1 MIYRHPFTPELVER
15 LERRRS
21 TYFSMVF
28 IVTTIGTFLMAE
40 VLRSGGFHVLEA
52 CVLLVFIP
60 LFYFLT
66 SAMVTTLVGLYVV
79 VRKRGNPLSLI
90 RTLPGADEPQP
101 PLAST
106 AIVMPI
112 YNEDVTRVFE
122 SLRVIFRSL
131 EKTGELAAFDFFVL
145 SDSDDS
151 TKWIEEEVAWMEL
164 SRQLN
169 AFGRIFYRK
178 RRQAINRKSG
188 NIADFCRRWGKR
200 YRYMLVLDA
209 DSLMSG
215 DTLVK
220 MVRLMEANPSVGI
233 LQTAPRL
240 INGETTFARVFQFAS
255 RVYGPVFAAGVNYWQ
270 VGEATYWGHN
280 AVIRLA
286 PFIENCALPDL
297 PGKEP
302 FGGRILSHDFVEAA
316 LMRRAGYFVCLA
328 PEIDG
333 TFEEGPPTLLDHL
346 KRDRRWCQGNLQH
359 LWLLWAKGWS
369 PIHRLMLAHGVLSYA
384 VSFLWFIFLML
395 GTFRGYTERGQTL
408 AAGHPQLQSLVLFGV
423 TMSMLFGPKVLM
435 AARICFN
442 RQELAA
448 YGGLVRYII
457 SVFLETIF
465 FILLA
470 PVLMVYHTKFVLLTI
485 FGQGVRWASQR
496 RKTMGEVD
504 WRESILNFGG
514 VTLFGLVW
522 GLSCLIVAPN
532 LFPWLVP
539 VLAGLCLCV
548 PITILTG
555 SATLGRRTRAVGL
568 FLTPDETRP
577 PWVVSQLAENLG
589 KAAQRIRPHPSLLQ
603 DYGLLLALLD
613 PYINAIHL
621 SLLRLRRNPPPESRE
636 YFHELRLRLLAQG
649 PDSLASKEKTAL
661 LHDHDSV
668 NWLHEQLWSS
678 TGANLA
684 TWWQFAIRQ
693 YNVVTAE
700 PLTPLYR

>member
-1 MIYRHPFTPELVER
+1 
-15 LERRRS
+15 
-21 TYFSMVF
+21 
-28 IVTTIGTFLMAE
+28 
-40 VLRSGGFHVLEA
+40 
-52 CVLLVFIP
+52 
-60 LFYFLT
+60 
-66 SAMVTTLVGLYVV
+66 
-79 VRKRGNPLSLI
+79 
-90 RTLPGADEPQP
+90 
-101 PLAST
+101 
-106 AIVMPI
+106 
-112 YNEDVTRVFE
+112 
-122 SLRVIFRSL
+122 
-131 EKTGELAAFDFFVL
+131 
-145 SDSDDS
+145 
-151 TKWIEEEVAWMEL
+151 
-164 SRQLN
+164 
-169 AFGRIFYRK
+169 
-178 RRQAINRKSG
+178 
-188 NIADFCRRWGKR
+188 
-200 YRYMLVLDA
+200 
-209 DSLMSG
+209 MSG
-215 DTLVK
+215 ETLVK

-233 LQTAPRL
+233 LQTSPRL
-240 INGETTFARVFQFAS
+240 INGETPFARVFQFAS
-255 RVYGPVFAAGVNYWQ
+255 RVYGPVFSAGINYWQ

-359 LWLLWAKGWS
+359 TWLLWAKGWS
-369 PIHRLMLAHGVLSYA
+369 PIHRLMLAHGVLSYV

-395 GTFRGYTERGQTL
+395 GTFRGYTEHGQIHL
-408 AAGHPQLQSLVLFGV
+408 ANVQLKSLVLFGV
-423 TMSMLFGPKVLM
+423 TMTMLFGPKVLM
-435 AARICFN
+435 AARLCFN

-448 YGGLVRYII
+448 YGGFVRYIL
-457 SVFLETIF
+457 SVLLETVF
-465 FILLA
+465 FVLLA
-470 PVLMVYHTKFVLLTI
+470 PVLMLYHTKFVLLTI
-485 FGQGVRWASQR
+485 LGQGVRWASQR
-496 RKTMGEVD
+496 RKAAGEAD

-514 VTLFGLVW
+514 VTH
-522 GLSCLIVAPN
+522 
-532 LFPWLVP
+532 LFPWLVA
-539 VLAGLCLCV
+539 VLAGLCLCI
-548 PITILTG
+548 PFAILTG
-555 SATLGRRTRAVGL
+555 SAILGRQTRALGL

-589 KAAQRIRPHPSLLQ
+589 KAAQRIRPHPSLLC

-636 YFHELRLRLLAQG
+636 YFQELRTRLLAQG

-668 NWLHEQLWSS
+668 NWLHDQLWSS
-678 TGANLA
+678 TSAGLA
-684 TWWQFAIRQ
+684 SWWQFAISQ